1 MASLAGDS
9 ASSTEDGRATRYR
22 LEKVGY
28 YSIGK
33 TIGRGNFADVKLA
46 RHEISK
52 CKVGRIASDD

>member
-1 MASLAGDS
+1 MASLGDT
-9 ASSTEDGRATRYR
+9 TEDGRMRYR

-46 RHEISK
+46 RHEIAK
-52 CKVGRIASDD
+52 CKVRDFSCAID